1 MFYYDDSYVDMDDYK
16 YLIQNYVNT
25 NNFVS
30 VDPKYQTQVNYFVR
44 KNEITNG
51 SNEDETF
58 TSSTIEII
66 STDF

>member
-1 MFYYDDSYVDMDDYK
+1 MFYYDESYVDMDDYK

-44 KNEITNG
+44 KNEITN
-51 SNEDETF
+51 EYETF

-66 STDF
+66 PTFF

>member
-1 MFYYDDSYVDMDDYK
+1 MDDYK

-30 VDPKYQTQVNYFVR
+30 VDPKYQTQVNYFVS